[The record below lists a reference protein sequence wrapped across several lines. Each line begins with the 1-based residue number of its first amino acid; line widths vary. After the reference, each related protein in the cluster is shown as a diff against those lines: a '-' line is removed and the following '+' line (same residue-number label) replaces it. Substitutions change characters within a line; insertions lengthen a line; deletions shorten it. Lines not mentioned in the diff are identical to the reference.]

1 MKKRMKLI
9 VALAVTALM
18 LAGCG
23 AAGNAEET
31 SEAAKTPAAETETA
45 EETADTPETEESGT
59 AADVSETEEAEDTG
73 DGVQEELAPDPT
85 NLSYLEE
92 IQIED
97 YYGDGAKYPLYMPK
111 GGTNEDGFFYYSE
124 HGVTFTATA
133 FNAGDPQLAEEA
145 LQAYMK
151 QSVDLQAKDWKDDP
165 DCSDVGVGEMLEKG
179 DDRYL
184 FITATA
190 KDFNDIPY
198 QKTKLIY
205 MSVREGGT
213 GVFWD
218 MEVREN
224 AQDEET
230 LPLINEVGRCYGIH
244 LGELEMKD
252 GEWAS
257 QDAQRA
263 ADAQDVYEPEE
274 GEPVVEKVEGYQ
286 YLGMIEMGFLMDE
299 ENFTCPVL
307 VPMGRSTTIYEDS
320 GSLSASM
327 HGVGLRFTFDY
338 SSGSHNYQ
346 RMTQDSAERDFEYAS
361 DPEQEN
367 RNVRLIEMMPMKG
380 LEKGVYYVVEYEE
393 KAFHSDEYHKR
404 ADVNFCIQV
413 KEQYFI
419 FGDIYLKSADYDSK
433 TNDLLKELETA
444 YGLDLSEWYAQE
456 DTQ

>member
-1 MKKRMKLI
+1 MKKIVKLI
-9 VALAVTALM
+9 VVLAVTAQV

-23 AAGNAEET
+23 SAGNAEET
-31 SEAAKTPAAETETA
+31 SETAKTPAAETETVEEKTDTAA
-45 EETADTPETEESGT
+45 EEGGEAVDT
-59 AADVSETEEAEDTG
+59 SETEDAG
-73 DGVQEELAPDPT
+73 NGAREELTPDPT

-111 GGTNEDGFFYYSE
+111 GGENEDGFFFYSE
-124 HGVTFTATA
+124 HGATFTANV
-133 FNAGDPQLAEEA
+133 FNVGDPQLAAGA
-145 LQAYMK
+145 LQAYME
-151 QSVDLQAKDWKDDP
+151 QTVSLLAKDWEDDP

-205 MSVREGGT
+205 MSVREGGV

-274 GEPVVEKVEGYQ
+274 GEPVVQKVEGYQ

-320 GSLSASM
+320 GSVSASM

-338 SSGSHNYQ
+338 SSGSNNYQ
-346 RMTQDSAERDFEYAS
+346 RMTQDSAEWDFKYAS

-367 RNVRLIEMMPMKG
+367 RNVRLIDMMPMKG
-380 LEKGVYYVVEYEE
+380 QEAGVYYVIEYEE
-393 KAFHSDEYHKR
+393 KEWNGEEYHKR

-433 TNDLLKELETA
+433 TNDLIKELETA

-456 DTQ
+456 DIQ